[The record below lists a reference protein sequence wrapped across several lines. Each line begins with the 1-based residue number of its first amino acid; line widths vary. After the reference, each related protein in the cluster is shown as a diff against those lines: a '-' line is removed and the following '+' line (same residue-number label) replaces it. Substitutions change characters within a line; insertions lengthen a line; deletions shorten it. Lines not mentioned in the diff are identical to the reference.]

1 MSTKDAYAA
10 PVITQLYAN
19 SGQTKDIFGQVGV
32 ANSAVMSMKELREHV
47 TKYVDQNQLRWRNM
61 VKLDPHLHKCVFGK
75 GKEEIEEV
83 TWDKVFGGVQAK
95 TNPAYSIQFPGQHP
109 HIRKVFFLSFFKYS
123 YSYKQMGSRN
133 KYSLK
138 IIGQRIF

>member
-1 MSTKDAYAA
+1 
-10 PVITQLYAN
+10 
-19 SGQTKDIFGQVGV
+19 
-32 ANSAVMSMKELREHV
+32 
-47 TKYVDQNQLRWRNM
+47 M

-109 HIRKVFFLSFFKYS
+109 HIRKVFFSFFYFHMFVTKYNS

-133 KYSLK
+133 KYSLE

>member
-1 MSTKDAYAA
+1 
-10 PVITQLYAN
+10 
-19 SGQTKDIFGQVGV
+19 
-32 ANSAVMSMKELREHV
+32 
-47 TKYVDQNQLRWRNM
+47 M

-109 HIRKVFFLSFFKYS
+109 HIRKVFFSFFYFHMFVTKYNW
-123 YSYKQMGSRN
+123 YSYKQMGSCN
-133 KYSLK
+133 KYSLE
-138 IIGQRIF
+138 IIGQRFF

>member
-1 MSTKDAYAA
+1 
-10 PVITQLYAN
+10 
-19 SGQTKDIFGQVGV
+19 
-32 ANSAVMSMKELREHV
+32 
-47 TKYVDQNQLRWRNM
+47 M

-109 HIRKVFFLSFFKYS
+109 HIRKVFYHFLLFFKYS
-123 YSYKQMGSRN
+123 QEN
-133 KYSLK
+133 
-138 IIGQRIF
+138 IIGTVINRWAVGINTV

>member
-1 MSTKDAYAA
+1 
-10 PVITQLYAN
+10 
-19 SGQTKDIFGQVGV
+19 
-32 ANSAVMSMKELREHV
+32 
-47 TKYVDQNQLRWRNM
+47 M

-109 HIRKVFFLSFFKYS
+109 HIRKVFFNHFLLFFKYS
-123 YSYKQMGSRN
+123 SENIIGTVIDRMGS
-133 KYSLK
+133 
-138 IIGQRIF
+138 

>member
-1 MSTKDAYAA
+1 
-10 PVITQLYAN
+10 
-19 SGQTKDIFGQVGV
+19 
-32 ANSAVMSMKELREHV
+32 
-47 TKYVDQNQLRWRNM
+47 M

-109 HIRKVFFLSFFKYS
+109 HIRKVFFLSFFIIFQIFVRKYNW
-123 YSYKQMGSRN
+123 YSYKQMGSWN
-133 KYSLK
+133 KYSVK

>member
-1 MSTKDAYAA
+1 
-10 PVITQLYAN
+10 
-19 SGQTKDIFGQVGV
+19 
-32 ANSAVMSMKELREHV
+32 
-47 TKYVDQNQLRWRNM
+47 M

-109 HIRKVFFLSFFKYS
+109 HIRKVFFYHFFIFKYS
-123 YSYKQMGSRN
+123 YSYKQMGSWN
-133 KYSLK
+133 KYSLE
-138 IIGQRIF
+138 IIGQRIFSTFDF

>member
-19 SGQTKDIFGQVGV
+19 SGQTKDILSQVGV
-32 ANSAVMSMKELREHV
+32 PNSAVLSMKELREHV
-47 TKYVDQNQLRWRNM
+47 TKYVDQNQLRYGTNKQQIISWSFRWRNM

-83 TWDKVFGGVQAK
+83 TWDKVFGGVQSK

-109 HIRKVFFLSFFKYS
+109 HIRKVFFIIFFY
-123 YSYKQMGSRN
+123 
-133 KYSLK
+133 
-138 IIGQRIF
+138 F

>member
-1 MSTKDAYAA
+1 
-10 PVITQLYAN
+10 
-19 SGQTKDIFGQVGV
+19 
-32 ANSAVMSMKELREHV
+32 
-47 TKYVDQNQLRWRNM
+47 M

-109 HIRKVFFLSFFKYS
+109 HIRKVFFYHFLLFFKYS
-123 YSYKQMGSRN
+123 QEN
-133 KYSLK
+133 
-138 IIGQRIF
+138 IIRTVINRWAVGINTV

>member
-1 MSTKDAYAA
+1 
-10 PVITQLYAN
+10 
-19 SGQTKDIFGQVGV
+19 
-32 ANSAVMSMKELREHV
+32 
-47 TKYVDQNQLRWRNM
+47 M

-109 HIRKVFFLSFFKYS
+109 HIRKVYFLSFFFIFKYS
-123 YSYKQMGSRN
+123 YSYKQMGSWN
-133 KYSLK
+133 KYSLE
-138 IIGQRIF
+138 IIGQRIFSTFDF

>member
-1 MSTKDAYAA
+1 
-10 PVITQLYAN
+10 
-19 SGQTKDIFGQVGV
+19 
-32 ANSAVMSMKELREHV
+32 
-47 TKYVDQNQLRWRNM
+47 M

-109 HIRKVFFLSFFKYS
+109 HIRKVFFIFFLFS
-123 YSYKQMGSRN
+123 NIRTVINRWAVGIN
-133 KYSLK
+133 TV
-138 IIGQRIF
+138 

>member
-1 MSTKDAYAA
+1 
-10 PVITQLYAN
+10 
-19 SGQTKDIFGQVGV
+19 
-32 ANSAVMSMKELREHV
+32 
-47 TKYVDQNQLRWRNM
+47 M

-109 HIRKVFFLSFFKYS
+109 HIRKVFFFIIFLLFFKYS
-123 YSYKQMGSRN
+123 QEN
-133 KYSLK
+133 
-138 IIGQRIF
+138 IIGTVINRWAVGINTV

>member
-1 MSTKDAYAA
+1 
-10 PVITQLYAN
+10 
-19 SGQTKDIFGQVGV
+19 
-32 ANSAVMSMKELREHV
+32 
-47 TKYVDQNQLRWRNM
+47 M

-109 HIRKVFFLSFFKYS
+109 HIRKVSFIFFYYFSNIRKE
-123 YSYKQMGSRN
+123 
-133 KYSLK
+133 
-138 IIGQRIF
+138 I